1 MPEPALAVATGSSRL
16 LPIIGHPI
24 AQVRSP
30 EVWSAMFRLH
40 RIDAVCVPVHVR
52 PEGLAAFFG
61 AARAIENLCG
71 VIVTIP
77 HKVAALDFVDDL
89 TERSRLVRS
98 VNFVA
103 IGPGGRW
110 VGDTVDGTGFVANLC
125 AGGDDPRGRRTLL
138 VGVGGAGTAI
148 AFALAE
154 AGTRELVVSDL
165 DRDRASDVAA
175 RLRAIGTPAVAGP
188 PDPAGFDL
196 VVNATPVGM
205 KADDP
210 LPIDVERIDP
220 TTVVADVIVEPSRLT
235 RLAAERGCRVHTGAG
250 MMDHQLEPMARHL
263 GYGHLDWSARTVAR
277 VARGLSRSDEL
288 PPPLEQEPA

>member
-1 MPEPALAVATGSSRL
+1 MPDREPVVATGSSLL

-40 RIDAVCVPVHVR
+40 GIDAVCVPVHVR
-52 PEGLAAFFG
+52 PDGLPAFFR

-77 HKVAALDFVDDL
+77 HKVAALDHVDDV

-98 VNFVA
+98 INFVA
-103 IGPGGRW
+103 IGADGRW

-125 AGGDDPRGRRTLL
+125 AGGDDPRGRRALL

-148 AFALAE
+148 AFALAD
-154 AGTRELVVSDL
+154 AGVRELVVSDL
-165 DRDRASDVAA
+165 DRGRASDVAA
-175 RLRAIGTPAVAGP
+175 RLRAIGTPAAAGP
-188 PDPAGFDL
+188 PDPTGFDL

-210 LPIDVERIDP
+210 LPIDVERIAP

-235 RLAAERGCRVHTGAG
+235 RLAAERGCRVHIGAG
-250 MMDHQLEPMARHL
+250 MMNHQLEPMAEHL
-263 GYGHLDWSARTVAR
+263 GYGHLDWSAEAVTR
-277 VARGLSRSDEL
+277 VAAGLSRSHEP
-288 PPPLEQEPA
+288 PPPLDQEPA